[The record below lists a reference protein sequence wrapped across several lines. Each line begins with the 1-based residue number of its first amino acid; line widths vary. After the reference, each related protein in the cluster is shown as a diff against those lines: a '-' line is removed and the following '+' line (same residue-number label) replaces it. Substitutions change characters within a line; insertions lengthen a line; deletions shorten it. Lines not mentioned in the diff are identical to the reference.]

1 MVSFMTGGR
10 RASRIREIFGI
21 LQGEKPG
28 PGPDARIELCREA
41 LGLMTADER
50 SSGAGGWLEF
60 QIGEAFLR
68 RQCPDQYQDL
78 GAAIAAFTAALA
90 VWTPQGQPVNWAAAQ
105 ANLAGAYSDRHAL
118 TGNHTEEQ
126 AALAAYSAALEAID
140 RRHDPVTWAILQN
153 GLGVLQLQ
161 RVGGDRAQIIETA
174 IGCLRDA
181 AEVRA
186 RLPVPTP
193 WAETQANLG
202 IAYRER
208 VAGNRSENL
217 EQSLACLDAAL
228 GALGGDPDAV
238 RLGHIHIERSKTLR
252 YRVVGNW
259 AVKLEEA
266 HASAQAAVRLLQP
279 GQDLVQWADAQ
290 RELAAV
296 LRHAPAVTGPI
307 TLRRPSRATGRLFRC
322 TGPGTMP
329 LKWALTSHDL
339 GYVLIERRRGQ
350 RMTDTEEAL
359 EHLQEAAAF
368 LGDAARAGAPLAAV
382 LASLGSVYLS
392 RRQGNRA
399 DNAEAAWRYLS
410 QARDLAERLGMP
422 PLTQA
427 AVLNIMGNA
436 AVERIAGDHGQH
448 VEDAIACYERA
459 LELAGRL
466 ERAQLQARLLNNLA
480 AAYAQ
485 RERGD
490 QAANVARAFDL
501 YEEVTTFRIREVAPL
516 EWAETRGNIGSVL
529 ARHPDPA
536 EPDRW
541 PRAARAYADALAGLR
556 ADGRAASVI
565 TVGRNLGLLGVLRQD
580 WPDAVEGYQAALD
593 AAEILYRGSLLL
605 DARYDELSEM
615 AGLRAELAIAL
626 MRLAGRH
633 AGQVADGAPEAVP
646 LLRRAVTVIDDG
658 RVRLL
663 SDLMERDRERLRQL
677 EAARPGLYRAY
688 VEASERLRVRDRA
701 VARDPAALTC
711 CGCTRRTGRARPG
724 LPCIHDG
731 RTRDSGHGIGR
742 RVGKA
747 RGAASACRYGR
758 ADQHPRR
765 RCRRADG
772 GRSSFP

>member
-126 AALAAYSAALEAID
+126 
-140 RRHDPVTWAILQN
+140 
-153 GLGVLQLQ
+153 
-161 RVGGDRAQIIETA
+161 
-174 IGCLRDA
+174 
-181 AEVRA
+181 
-186 RLPVPTP
+186 
-193 WAETQANLG
+193 
-202 IAYRER
+202 
-208 VAGNRSENL
+208 
-217 EQSLACLDAAL
+217 

-392 RRQGNRA
+392 RRQ
-399 DNAEAAWRYLS
+399 
-410 QARDLAERLGMP
+410 
-422 PLTQA
+422 
-427 AVLNIMGNA
+427 
-436 AVERIAGDHGQH
+436 
-448 VEDAIACYERA
+448 
-459 LELAGRL
+459 
-466 ERAQLQARLLNNLA
+466 
-480 AAYAQ
+480 
-485 RERGD
+485 
-490 QAANVARAFDL
+490 
-501 YEEVTTFRIREVAPL
+501 
-516 EWAETRGNIGSVL
+516 
-529 ARHPDPA
+529 
-536 EPDRW
+536 
-541 PRAARAYADALAGLR
+541 
-556 ADGRAASVI
+556 
-565 TVGRNLGLLGVLRQD
+565 
-580 WPDAVEGYQAALD
+580 
-593 AAEILYRGSLLL
+593 
-605 DARYDELSEM
+605 
-615 AGLRAELAIAL
+615 
-626 MRLAGRH
+626 
-633 AGQVADGAPEAVP
+633 
-646 LLRRAVTVIDDG
+646 
-658 RVRLL
+658 
-663 SDLMERDRERLRQL
+663 
-677 EAARPGLYRAY
+677 
-688 VEASERLRVRDRA
+688 
-701 VARDPAALTC
+701 
-711 CGCTRRTGRARPG
+711 
-724 LPCIHDG
+724 
-731 RTRDSGHGIGR
+731 
-742 RVGKA
+742 
-747 RGAASACRYGR
+747 
-758 ADQHPRR
+758 
-765 RCRRADG
+765 
-772 GRSSFP
+772 